1 MAKVYG
7 VLVKLIIWLI
17 GFEITTHLFG
27 IQLTTLF
34 AASGFFALAAGFA
47 VKNVV
52 ENFLS
57 GGILRLEKTISRGD
71 MIVVEGKWMTV
82 YRIGLRVTIA
92 TTYDGEEVLI
102 PNSLIAESMVT
113 NMTRNNRLHR
123 IQVQVGVSYDSDLK
137 LVREVLEQTI
147 DKLEWRS
154 NVKNPVL
161 YLEEFGDF
169 SVNYVI
175 KLWINEARESRKRKS
190 ELLEAIWWALK
201 DRDITIAYPQMDLHL
216 DQKVLDVMAK
226 KSP

>member
-1 MAKVYG
+1 
-7 VLVKLIIWLI
+7 
-17 GFEITTHLFG
+17 
-27 IQLTTLF
+27 
-34 AASGFFALAAGFA
+34 
-47 VKNVV
+47 
-52 ENFLS
+52 
-57 GGILRLEKTISRGD
+57 
-71 MIVVEGKWMTV
+71 MTV

-113 NMTRNNRLHR
+113 NMTRNDRLHR

-154 NVKNPVL
+154 NVKKPIL
-161 YLEEFGDF
+161 YLEEFGDS
-169 SVNYVI
+169 SVNYSI
-175 KLWINEARESRKRKS
+175 KIWINEARESRRRKS
-190 ELLEAIWWALK
+190 ELLEAVWWALK

-226 KSP
+226 KSL